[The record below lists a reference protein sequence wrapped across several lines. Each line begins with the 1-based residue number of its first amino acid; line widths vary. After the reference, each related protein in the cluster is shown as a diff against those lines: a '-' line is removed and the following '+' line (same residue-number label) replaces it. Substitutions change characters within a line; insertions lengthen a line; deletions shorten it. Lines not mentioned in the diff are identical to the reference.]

1 MKSGVFDD
9 THQGVDT
16 SIAIHITCAEAVHW
30 VGQPPIV
37 QPVETIA
44 YLAELVGFASSAR
57 ISASTSFIC
66 DERL

>member
-1 MKSGVFDD
+1 MESRIFDN
-9 THQGVDT
+9 THQGIEASV
-16 SIAIHITCAEAVHW
+16 AIHIARAETVNW
-30 VGQPPIV
+30 VGQSPVV

-44 YLAELVGFASSAR
+44 YLAELVGFARRVR

>member
-1 MKSGVFDD
+1 MESRIFDNA
-9 THQGVDT
+9 HQGVET
-16 SIAIHITCAEAVHW
+16 SITIHIARAETIDR
-30 VGQPPIV
+30 VGQSPVV

-44 YLAELVGFASSAR
+44 YLAELVGFARRVR